1 MSANK
6 KLYKNAL
13 NVNLT
18 KKKNVNLTKSTFH
31 TLVFPTPMSVS
42 KNENASNLAKVWR
55 VVEKG
60 GKYCASVRQSLRLT
74 ATFLELYWNAQTNS
88 NFQAP
93 PLLIFAI
100 QTQPKHTLPK
110 LQQTQQF
117 SAF

>member
-1 MSANK
+1 M
-6 KLYKNAL
+6 
-13 NVNLT
+13 
-18 KKKNVNLTKSTFH
+18 H
-31 TLVFPTPMSVS
+31 VFPTTMSVS